1 MRNKYAS
8 REIDGMLRAW
18 KVKGDVGVE
27 RANREAEK
35 SSFQIGGRSLV
46 EAVWEIEGV
55 FEGMPSFVTAI

>member
-46 EAVWEIEGV
+46 EAVWEIEEV